1 MLFNN
6 ECHHPEENYLFTM
19 EIDGEQCDV
28 WVVEDACKLKC
39 DRDHHEFCLRYGNED
54 HEYRSSWDCALIE
67 RSICHHSKFAYDFQG
82 SGIARDQLI
91 ELKRRLQDAGFWD
104 LEWNLDS
111 EIRDLRVEVEQY
123 NDSPRFKT
131 V

>member
-6 ECHHPEENYLFTM
+6 ECHHPEENYLFSM
-19 EIDGEQCDV
+19 EIEGENYDV
-28 WVVEDACKLKC
+28 WVVQKDDQKFYKG
-39 DRDHHEFCLRYGNED
+39 HYEFCLRYGNED
-54 HEYRSSWDCALIE
+54 HEYKSSWNCAWIE
-67 RSICHHSKFAYDFQG
+67 RSISHHSKFSYDFPG

-91 ELKRRLQDAGFWD
+91 DFKRRLQDAGFWD

-111 EIRDLRVEVEQY
+111 EIRDLRVDVEQY
-123 NDSPRFKT
+123 NNSPRFKR